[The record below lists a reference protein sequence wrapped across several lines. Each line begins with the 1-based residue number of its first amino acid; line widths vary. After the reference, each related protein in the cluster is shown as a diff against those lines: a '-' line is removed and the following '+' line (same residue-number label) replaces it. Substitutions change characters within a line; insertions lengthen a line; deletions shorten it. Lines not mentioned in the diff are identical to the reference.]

1 MLACLQPHLFV
12 FANFSEYQ
20 FDYRKGR
27 STETALL
34 DVLDRVYYTVADDQQ
49 VTAAFDT
56 VDHEILLEHLQ
67 TEFGVTG
74 ILLSDLALVPPQ
86 QQDPVRQDGSASV
99 TVTGLEV
106 GVHQG
111 SVLVSLLFAAF
122 LPSGKCRHT
131 PQHAVSSVR

>member
-74 ILLSDLALVPPQ
+74 ILLSDLALWLWSHLNSRIQ
-86 QQDPVRQDGSASV
+86 YDKMGQHQSLSL
-99 TVTGLEV
+99 GLK
-106 GVHQG
+106 
-111 SVLVSLLFAAF
+111 LAF
-122 LPSGKCRHT
+122 TRAQC
-131 PQHAVSSVR
+131 